1 MPLNSLKVYEMA
13 LSETDPV
20 NPGDIYWIT
29 IPSKGGREQDGR
41 RPCVVMSRLSVNRG
55 NPVVVVPMTT
65 NLNKAN
71 AYNIKIPAQEIIR
84 DIASTSIVVDSV
96 ALCGQCFAVD
106 KRKFESK
113 LGKLS
118 HTALLAVQLGLG
130 YLFDIP

>member
-1 MPLNSLKVYEMA
+1 MT
-13 LSETDPV
+13 LSESSPV

-29 IPSKGGREQDGR
+29 IPSQGGREQQGR
-41 RPCVVMSRLSVNRG
+41 RPCIVMSRLTVNRG

-65 NLNKAN
+65 NLKKAN
-71 AYNIKIPAQEIIR
+71 AYNIQIPAQEIVR
-84 DIASTSIVVDSV
+84 DVSSQSTIVDSV
-96 ALCGQCFAVD
+96 ALCGQVFAID
-106 KRKFESK
+106 KRKFEDR